1 MKDEED
7 GGCDQFSKGVAG
19 TWFYSTE
26 KKKHHLE
33 FNQVCEK

>member
-1 MKDEED
+1 MKHEE
-7 GGCDQFSKGVAG
+7 GGDWDQFSEGVAG

-33 FNQVCEK
+33 FNQVCE